1 MKKIQYIL
9 FAIAF
14 FALVPSMNVRAQK
27 ETTYSNGLGYSKNIS
42 TPDDEGIYTIT
53 LEAFTTGN
61 VTVTKKSIPAD
72 IVLVL
77 DISGSMSD
85 YMTYTART
93 SQSYTYN
100 NYPSNANSR
109 YYYLH
114 SDGQYYQVQRW
125 RQYNTGN
132 DRRLRFQVGDTW
144 WYLSGTSATTTMPAG
159 TGGNTTI
166 WTGVL
171 YEGAD
176 TRLDILKTSVNNFID
191 IINDND
197 LYFVDADGKPDKT
210 KPRDQRLGNRI
221 AIVTYSTNA
230 NNATN
235 GLLGLGGGTNDNNGL
250 TSLHA
255 TVNGL
260 TAGGGTY
267 PHRGMQQ
274 AYGILSPLND
284 TRQLRTTV
292 FFTDGVPGLYGNWT
306 STTTFSGGAWG
317 NNVAYREDAFRT
329 ANATI
334 YYANQIKNLA
344 NDSKGISSSVYSVSV
359 INNPSVET
367 QVYLGK
373 TSSNWLG
380 ANNMGWYTDN
390 WNTLANSWNYNHAVY
405 LENTQGQITGTVG
418 ARNTDG
424 TNYSFESTSAEG
436 LNDIFETIASSSG
449 GSDADLG
456 GSTVA
461 VMDIV
466 SANFM
471 LPNGADPDQ
480 ITVYTAACTGGT
492 EGALTFGDPIPAK
505 DNDARYHKITRNPD
519 GTIEWSDEDYDVDE
533 DIEVTIEGTNM
544 IQVTGFDYAS
554 NFCGFENGVAR
565 GYKVLIE
572 IPVKMD
578 PEAVGGANSD
588 SNEAGSGIYADL
600 DGDGSLDPIVTY
612 TPPKV
617 DLPTN
622 IYIEKEGLKKGESA
636 KFRIERVDKNASE
649 EVKSNP
655 DSPEWEPV
663 TTVFLTNTV
672 GEGHKP
678 MVKVRGLDPNYIYQI
693 VEEPWSWA
701 YTSEAIT
708 VTRTDLLITNPF
720 KFKNTPKEGI
730 DKAIRHAESKATN
743 DFIGSG
749 SATYVDSK
757 ENVRE

>member
-1 MKKIQYIL
+1 MKKIYNYFLI
-9 FAIAF
+9 AIAF
-14 FALVPSMNVRAQK
+14 FALVPAMNVRAQK
-27 ETTYSNGLGYSKNIS
+27 QTTYSNGLGYSKNIS

-77 DISGSMSD
+77 DVSGSMAYNMNSD
-85 YMTYTART
+85 
-93 SQSYTYN
+93 SGN
-100 NYPSNANSR
+100 SNE
-109 YYYLH
+109 
-114 SDGQYYQVQRW
+114 
-125 RQYNTGN
+125 
-132 DRRLRFQVGDTW
+132 RLN
-144 WYLSGTSATTTMPAG
+144 A
-159 TGGNTTI
+159 
-166 WTGVL
+166 
-171 YEGAD
+171 
-176 TRLDILKTSVNNFID
+176 LKTAVNNFID

-197 LYFVDADGKPDKT
+197 LYYVDADGKPDKT
-210 KPRDQRLGNRI
+210 KPREQRLGNRI

-230 NNATN
+230 NNRTN
-235 GLLGLGGGTNDNNGL
+235 GLIALGNSLTDNSGV
-250 TSLHA
+250 TSLKT

-260 TAGGGTY
+260 TANGGTY
-267 PHRGMQQ
+267 AHKGMDM

-292 FFTDGVPGLYGNWT
+292 FFTDGVPGLYGNWS
-306 STTTFSGGAWG
+306 STTRIYKTDNWIDYNHQYRTSDLAFIEGQERINWQNYDYATMRYDTFS
-317 NNVAYREDAFRT
+317 T

-334 YYANQIKNLA
+334 NSANNIKNLA
-344 NDSKGISSSVYSVSV
+344 DESKGIISNVYSVSI
-359 INNPSVET
+359 INNPGRQT

-373 TSSNWLG
+373 TSSNYLG
-380 ANNMGWYTDN
+380 ATNMGD
-390 WNTLANSWNYNHAVY
+390 WNGTWNSDTAMWNNG
-405 LENTQGQITGTVG
+405 NGTK
-418 ARNTDG
+418 NTDG
-424 TNYSFESTSAEG
+424 KNYSFASTSAQG
-436 LNDIFETIASSSG
+436 LNEVFETIAGSSG

-578 PEAVGGANSD
+578 PNAVGGANSD
-588 SNEAGSGIYADL
+588 SNEPGSGIYADL
-600 DGDGSLDPIVTY
+600 DGDGSLDPIITY
-612 TPPKV
+612 DPPKV

-636 KFRIERVDKNASE
+636 KFRIERVSKNASE

-663 TTVFLTNTV
+663 TTVFITNT
-672 GEGHKP
+672 EGDGSKP

-693 VEEPWSWA
+693 IEEPWSWA

-730 DKAIRHAESKATN
+730 DKQIRHAESKATN
-743 DFIGSG
+743 DFNGSG
-749 SATYVDSK
+749 SVEYVDSK
-757 ENVRE
+757 PRTTASTTTP

>member
-1 MKKIQYIL
+1 MKKIYNYFLI
-9 FAIAF
+9 AIAF
-14 FALVPSMNVRAQK
+14 FTLVPAMNVRAQK
-27 ETTYSNGLGYSKNIS
+27 QTTYENGLGYSKNIS
-42 TPDDEGIYTIT
+42 TPDDHGIYTIT

-61 VTVTKKSIPAD
+61 VSVTKKSIPAD

-77 DISGSMSD
+77 DISGSMRYNMNSD
-85 YMTYTART
+85 
-93 SQSYTYN
+93 
-100 NYPSNANSR
+100 
-109 YYYLH
+109 
-114 SDGQYYQVQRW
+114 
-125 RQYNTGN
+125 
-132 DRRLRFQVGDTW
+132 
-144 WYLSGTSATTTMPAG
+144 SGTS
-159 TGGNTTI
+159 N
-166 WTGVL
+166 
-171 YEGAD
+171 E
-176 TRLDILKTSVNNFID
+176 RLNALKTAVNNFID
-191 IINDND
+191 IINNND
-197 LYFVDADGKPDKT
+197 LKDPDGNN
-210 KPRDQRLGNRI
+210 REQRLGNRI

-230 NNATN
+230 NNRTN
-235 GLLGLGGGTNDNNGL
+235 GLIPLGNSLTDNSGV
-250 TSLHA
+250 TSLK
-255 TVNGL
+255 TIVNGL
-260 TAGGGTY
+260 TADGGTY
-267 PHRGMQQ
+267 AHKGMEM

-292 FFTDGVPGLYGNWT
+292 FFTDGVPGLWGSWTESGNQYNNNIYAWPERQYSQRYGYYISQRVDTYN
-306 STTTFSGGAWG
+306 
-317 NNVAYREDAFRT
+317 T

-334 YYANQIKNLA
+334 NSANNIKNLA
-344 NDSKGISSSVYSVSV
+344 DDSKGIISNVYTVSI
-359 INNPSVET
+359 INNPGRQT

-380 ANNMGWYTDN
+380 ATNMGNWSGTWNNDN
-390 WNTLANSWNYNHAVY
+390 TMWNNGNGSRNPDGKNYAF
-405 LENTQGQITGTVG
+405 T
-418 ARNTDG
+418 
-424 TNYSFESTSAEG
+424 STSQQG
-436 LNDIFETIASSSG
+436 LNDVFETIASSSG

-471 LPNGADPDQ
+471 LPNGADPTQ
-480 ITVYTAACTGGT
+480 IEVYTAPCTGGT
-492 EGALTFGDPIPAK
+492 EGALTFGTPIKAK
-505 DNDARYHKITRNPD
+505 ENTARYHKITRNPD
-519 GTIEWSDEDYDVDE
+519 GTISWSEEDYDIDE
-533 DIEVTIEGTNM
+533 DINVTIPDGKKM

-565 GYKVLIE
+565 GYKVLIK

-578 PEAVGGANSD
+578 PDAVGGANSD
-588 SNEAGSGIYADL
+588 SNEPGSGIYADL

-622 IYIEKEGLKKGESA
+622 IFIEKEGLKKGESA

-655 DSPEWEPV
+655 NSPEWEPV

-678 MVKVRGLDPNYIYQI
+678 LVKVRGLDPNYIYQI
-693 VEEPWSWA
+693 IEEPWSWA

-720 KFKNTPKEGI
+720 KFKNTPKTEI
-730 DKAIRHAESKATN
+730 DQKIRHAESKATN
-743 DFIGSG
+743 DFMGTG

-757 ENVRE
+757 NNGR

>member
-14 FALVPSMNVRAQK
+14 FSLVPAKNVQAQK
-27 ETTYSNGLGYSKNIS
+27 ETTYKNGLGYSKNIS
-42 TPDDEGIYTIT
+42 TPDDKGVYTIT
-53 LEAFTTGN
+53 LEAFTTGK

-77 DISGSMSD
+77 DVSGSM
-85 YMTYTART
+85 R
-93 SQSYTYN
+93 YN
-100 NYPSNANSR
+100 MNSN
-109 YYYLH
+109 
-114 SDGQYYQVQRW
+114 
-125 RQYNTGN
+125 
-132 DRRLRFQVGDTW
+132 
-144 WYLSGTSATTTMPAG
+144 SGTS
-159 TGGNTTI
+159 N
-166 WTGVL
+166 
-171 YEGAD
+171 E
-176 TRLDILKTSVNNFID
+176 RLNALKTAVNNFID

-197 LYFVDADGKPDKT
+197 LYYVDEDGKPDKS
-210 KPRDQRLGNRI
+210 KPREQRLGNQI

-230 NNATN
+230 NNRTN
-235 GLLGLGGGTNDNNGL
+235 GLIPLGNSLTDNSGV
-250 TSLHA
+250 TSLK
-255 TVNGL
+255 TIVNGL
-260 TAGGGTY
+260 TADGGTY
-267 PHRGMQQ
+267 AHKGMDM

-292 FFTDGVPGLYGNWT
+292 FFTDGVPGLWGSWTESDNQYNNNIYAWPERQYSQRYGYYISQRVDTYN
-306 STTTFSGGAWG
+306 
-317 NNVAYREDAFRT
+317 T

-334 YYANQIKNLA
+334 NSANNIKNLA
-344 NDSKGISSSVYSVSV
+344 NDSKGIISNVYSVSI
-359 INNPSVET
+359 INNPGRQT

-373 TSSNWLG
+373 TSSNYLG
-380 ANNMGWYTDN
+380 ATNMGN
-390 WNTLANSWNYNHAVY
+390 WNGNWNSDTAMWNNG
-405 LENTQGQITGTVG
+405 NGSQ
-418 ARNTDG
+418 NTDG
-424 TNYSFESTSAEG
+424 KNYSFASTSAQG
-436 LNDIFETIASSSG
+436 LNEVFETIAGSSG

-471 LPNGADPDQ
+471 LPNGADTTQ
-480 ITVYTAACTGGT
+480 IKVYTAPCTGGT
-492 EGALTFGDPIPAK
+492 EGALTFGEAK
-505 DNDARYHKITRNPD
+505 LRPSNQARYHKITRNPD
-519 GTIEWSDEDYDVDE
+519 GTIEWSDEDYDIDD
-533 DIEVTIEGTNM
+533 DIHVTIDGTKM
-544 IQVTGFDYAS
+544 ISVMGFDYAS

-600 DGDGSLDPIVTY
+600 DGDGSLDPIITY
-612 TPPKV
+612 DPPKV

-720 KFKNTPKEGI
+720 KFKNTPKDGI

-757 ENVRE
+757 NNGR

>member
-1 MKKIQYIL
+1 MKKIYNYFLI
-9 FAIAF
+9 AIAF
-14 FALVPSMNVRAQK
+14 FALVPAMNLRAQK

-42 TPDDEGIYTIT
+42 TPDDKGIYTIT

-77 DISGSMSD
+77 DVSGSMAYD
-85 YMTYTART
+85 MGR
-93 SQSYTYN
+93 
-100 NYPSNANSR
+100 
-109 YYYLH
+109 
-114 SDGQYYQVQRW
+114 D
-125 RQYNTGN
+125 
-132 DRRLRFQVGDTW
+132 
-144 WYLSGTSATTTMPAG
+144 
-159 TGGNTTI
+159 GGNSNQ
-166 WTGVL
+166 
-171 YEGAD
+171 
-176 TRLDILKTSVNNFID
+176 RLNALKNAVNGFID

-197 LYFVDADGKPDKT
+197 LYYVDANGKPDKT
-210 KPRDQRLGNRI
+210 KPREQRLGNRI

-230 NNATN
+230 NNRTN
-235 GLLGLGGGTNDNNGL
+235 GLIALGNSTTDESGV
-250 TSLHA
+250 TSLKT

-260 TAGGGTY
+260 TANGGTY
-267 PHRGMQQ
+267 AHKGMEM

-292 FFTDGVPGLYGNWT
+292 FFTDGVPGLWGSWTESGNQFSNDIYAWPERQNYYGYYYISQRVDTYN
-306 STTTFSGGAWG
+306 
-317 NNVAYREDAFRT
+317 T

-334 YYANQIKNLA
+334 NSANNIKNLA
-344 NDSKGISSSVYSVSV
+344 DDSKGIISNVYSVSI
-359 INNPSVET
+359 INNPGRQT

-373 TSSNWLG
+373 TSSNYLG
-380 ANNMGWYTDN
+380 ATNMGDWDGN
-390 WNTLANSWNYNHAVY
+390 WNSDTAMWNNG
-405 LENTQGQITGTVG
+405 NGT
-418 ARNTDG
+418 RNTDG
-424 TNYSFESTSAEG
+424 KNYSFASTSSEG
-436 LNDIFETIASSSG
+436 LNEIFETIAGSSG

-471 LPNGADPDQ
+471 LPNGADTTQ
-480 ITVYTAACTGGT
+480 IKVYTAPCTGGT
-492 EGALTFGDPIPAK
+492 EGALTFGDAK
-505 DNDARYHKITRNPD
+505 LRPSNQARYHKITRNPD
-519 GTIEWSDEDYDVDE
+519 GTIEWSDEDYDIDD
-533 DIEVTIEGTNM
+533 DIHVTIEGTNM
-544 IQVTGFDYAS
+544 ISVTGFDYAS

-588 SNEAGSGIYADL
+588 SNEPGSGIYADL
-600 DGDGSLDPIVTY
+600 DGDGSLDPIITY
-612 TPPKV
+612 DPPKV

-622 IYIEKEGLKKGESA
+622 IFIEKEGLKKGESA

-655 DSPEWEPV
+655 DAPEWEPV
-663 TTVFLTNTV
+663 TTVFLTNTE

-693 VEEPWSWA
+693 IEEPWSWA

-720 KFKNTPKEGI
+720 KFKNSPKDDI
-730 DKAIRHAESKATN
+730 DIKIRHAESKATN
-743 DFIGSG
+743 DFMGSG
-749 SATYVDSK
+749 SVNYVDSK
-757 ENVRE
+757 SNGR

>member
-61 VTVTKKSIPAD
+61 VTVSKKSIPAD

-77 DISGSMSD
+77 DTSGSMAYD
-85 YMTYTART
+85 MDGHAPT
-93 SQSYTYN
+93 SWQFDRN
-100 NYPSNANSR
+100 NVRIDA
-109 YYYLH
+109 LK
-114 SDGQYYQVQRW
+114 DAV
-125 RQYNTGN
+125 
-132 DRRLRFQVGDTW
+132 
-144 WYLSGTSATTTMPAG
+144 
-159 TGGNTTI
+159 
-166 WTGVL
+166 
-171 YEGAD
+171 EG
-176 TRLDILKTSVNNFID
+176 FID

-197 LYFVDADGKPDKT
+197 LYYVDEEGKPDKT
-210 KPRDQRLGNRI
+210 KPREQRLGNRI

-230 NNATN
+230 YNRSN
-235 GLLGLGGGTNDNNGL
+235 GLIALGDSKDDNSGV
-250 TSLHA
+250 TSLK
-255 TVNGL
+255 TIVNGL
-260 TAGGGTY
+260 TADGGTY
-267 PHRGMQQ
+267 AHKGMEM
-274 AYGILSPLND
+274 AYGILSPLGD

-292 FFTDGVPGLYGNWT
+292 FFTDGVPGLWGSWT
-306 STTTFSGGAWG
+306 ESDNSYSNSIYEWPERQYNDRRRSYYISERVDTY
-317 NNVAYREDAFRT
+317 NT

-334 YYANQIKNLA
+334 NSANNIKNLA
-344 NDSKGISSSVYSVSV
+344 NDSKGIISNVYSVSI
-359 INNPSVET
+359 INDPERQT
-367 QVYLGK
+367 QVFLGK
-373 TSSNWLG
+373 TSSNYLG
-380 ANNMGWYTDN
+380 ATNMGN
-390 WNTLANSWNYNHAVY
+390 WNGTWNSDTAMWNNGNGTRNSSSTNFALEATSQDALA
-405 LENTQGQITGTVG
+405 
-418 ARNTDG
+418 
-424 TNYSFESTSAEG
+424 
-436 LNDIFETIASSSG
+436 DIFETIAGSSG

-480 ITVYTAACTGGT
+480 ITVYTAACTDVTLDDNGKVIS
-492 EGALTFGDPIPAK
+492 ATFGTPIKAK
-505 DNDARYHKITRNPD
+505 ENTAKYHKITRNPD
-519 GTIEWSDEDYDVDE
+519 GTIEWSEEEYDIDD
-533 DIEVTIEGTNM
+533 DISVSIEGTNM

-554 NFCGFENGVAR
+554 NFCGLENGAAR

-578 PEAVGGANSD
+578 PNAVGGANSE
-588 SNEAGSGIYADL
+588 SNEPGSGIYADL
-600 DGDGSLDPIVTY
+600 DGDGSLDPIITY
-612 TPPKV
+612 DPPKV

-622 IYIEKEGLKKGESA
+622 IFIEKEGLKKGESA

-649 EVKSNP
+649 QIKSNP
-655 DSPEWEPV
+655 DAPEWEPV

-693 VEEPWSWA
+693 IEEPWSWA
-701 YTSEAIT
+701 YTQEAIT

-720 KFKNTPKEGI
+720 KFKNTPKDGI

-743 DFIGSG
+743 DFIGTG

-757 ENVRE
+757 DNGR

>member
-1 MKKIQYIL
+1 MKKIYYIL

-14 FALVPSMNVRAQK
+14 LVFAPSNDVQAQK
-27 ETTYSNGLGYSKNIS
+27 ETKYEKGLGYSKNIS
-42 TPDDEGIYTIT
+42 KPNDKGVYTIT
-53 LEAFTTGN
+53 LEAFTTGQ
-61 VTVTKKSIPAD
+61 VSVTKKSIPAD

-77 DISGSMSD
+77 DVSGSMAFD
-85 YMTYTART
+85 M
-93 SQSYTYN
+93 N
-100 NYPSNANSR
+100 
-109 YYYLH
+109 
-114 SDGQYYQVQRW
+114 
-125 RQYNTGN
+125 GN
-132 DRRLRFQVGDTW
+132 DPEYNWWGQPTNPRFDANNV
-144 WYLSGTSATTTMPAG
+144 
-159 TGGNTTI
+159 
-166 WTGVL
+166 
-171 YEGAD
+171 
-176 TRLDILKTSVNNFID
+176 RLDALKNAVNGFID

-197 LYFVDADGKPDKT
+197 LYYVGEDGKPDKT

-230 NNATN
+230 NNRTN
-235 GLLGLGGGTNDNNGL
+235 GLIALGNSTTDESGV
-250 TSLHA
+250 TSLKT

-260 TAGGGTY
+260 TADGGTY
-267 PHRGMQQ
+267 AHKGMDM

-306 STTTFSGGAWG
+306 SSDWFAHNDIDPAWRTWR
-317 NNVAYREDAFRT
+317 NNRWQARYREDTFNT

-334 YYANQIKNLA
+334 NSANNIKNLA
-344 NDSKGISSSVYSVSV
+344 DESKGIISNVYSVSI
-359 INNPSVET
+359 INNPGRQT

-373 TSSNWLG
+373 TSSNYLG
-380 ANNMGWYTDN
+380 ATSMGDWNGN
-390 WNTLANSWNYNHAVY
+390 WNSDTAMWNNG
-405 LENTQGQITGTVG
+405 NGT
-418 ARNTDG
+418 RNTDG
-424 TNYSFESTSAEG
+424 KNYSFASTSAQG
-436 LNDIFETIASSSG
+436 LNEVFETIAGSSG

-519 GTIEWSDEDYDVDE
+519 GTIEWSDEDYDVDD
-533 DIEVTIEGTNM
+533 DIKVTIEGTNM

-588 SNEAGSGIYADL
+588 SNEPGSGIYADL
-600 DGDGSLDPIVTY
+600 DGDGSLDPIITY
-612 TPPKV
+612 DPPKV

-622 IYIEKEGLKKGESA
+622 IFIEKEGLKKGESA

-649 EVKSNP
+649 EIKSNP
-655 DSPEWEPV
+655 NSSAWEPV

-693 VEEPWSWA
+693 IEEPWSWA

-730 DKAIRHAESKATN
+730 DKQIRHAESKATN
-743 DFIGSG
+743 DFNGSG
-749 SATYVDSK
+749 SVEYVDSK
-757 ENVRE
+757 PRTTASTTTP

>member
-14 FALVPSMNVRAQK
+14 FALVPAMNVRAQK
-27 ETTYSNGLGYSKNIS
+27 ETTYKNGLGYSKNIS

-61 VTVTKKSIPAD
+61 VSVSKKSIPAD

-77 DISGSMSD
+77 DVSGSMRYNMNSD
-85 YMTYTART
+85 
-93 SQSYTYN
+93 
-100 NYPSNANSR
+100 
-109 YYYLH
+109 
-114 SDGQYYQVQRW
+114 
-125 RQYNTGN
+125 
-132 DRRLRFQVGDTW
+132 
-144 WYLSGTSATTTMPAG
+144 SGTS
-159 TGGNTTI
+159 N
-166 WTGVL
+166 
-171 YEGAD
+171 E
-176 TRLDILKTSVNNFID
+176 RLNALKTAVNNFID

-197 LYFVDADGKPDKT
+197 LYYVDEDGKPDKS
-210 KPRDQRLGNRI
+210 KPREQRLGNQI

-230 NNATN
+230 NNRTN
-235 GLLGLGGGTNDNNGL
+235 GLIPLGNSLTDNSGV
-250 TSLHA
+250 TSLK
-255 TVNGL
+255 TIVNGL
-260 TAGGGTY
+260 TADGGTY
-267 PHRGMQQ
+267 AHRGMNM

-292 FFTDGVPGLYGNWT
+292 FFTDGEPGLHASWT
-306 STTTFSGGAWG
+306 STNTTPNQGRAWG
-317 NNVAYREDAFRT
+317 AVQRREDSFRT

-344 NDSKGISSSVYSVSV
+344 NASKGIISNVYSVSI
-359 INNPSVET
+359 INNPDVQT

-380 ANNMGWYTDN
+380 ANNMGWYNNN
-390 WNTLANSWNYNHAVY
+390 WNTLANSWNYNHVVY
-405 LENTQGQITGTVG
+405 LENTSGSITGTVG
-418 ARNTDG
+418 SRNTDG
-424 TNYSFESTSAEG
+424 KNYSFASTSAQG
-436 LNDIFETIASSSG
+436 LNEVFETIAGSSG

-600 DGDGSLDPIVTY
+600 DGDGSLDPIITY
-612 TPPKV
+612 DPPKV

-749 SATYVDSK
+749 SETYVDSK
-757 ENVRE
+757 NNGR

>member
-14 FALVPSMNVRAQK
+14 FAFVPAKNVQAQK
-27 ETTYSNGLGYSKNIS
+27 TTKYDKGLGYSKNIS
-42 TPDDEGIYTIT
+42 TPDDKGIYTIT
-53 LEAFTTGN
+53 LEAFTTGK
-61 VTVTKKSIPAD
+61 VEVEKKSIPAD

-77 DISGSMSD
+77 DVSGSMNYD
-85 YMTYTART
+85 MNGNETNIQANRRITALK
-93 SQSYTYN
+93 
-100 NYPSNANSR
+100 NAVNS
-109 YYYLH
+109 
-114 SDGQYYQVQRW
+114 
-125 RQYNTGN
+125 
-132 DRRLRFQVGDTW
+132 
-144 WYLSGTSATTTMPAG
+144 
-159 TGGNTTI
+159 
-166 WTGVL
+166 
-171 YEGAD
+171 
-176 TRLDILKTSVNNFID
+176 FID
-191 IINDND
+191 IINEND
-197 LYFVDADGKPDKT
+197 LKDPDGKD
-210 KPRDQRLGNRI
+210 REQRLGNRI

-230 NNATN
+230 NNRTN
-235 GLLGLGGGTNDNNGL
+235 GLIPLGNSLTDNSGVTNL
-250 TSLHA
+250 KSI
-255 TVNGL
+255 VNGL
-260 TAGGGTY
+260 TADGGTY
-267 PHRGMQQ
+267 AHKGMEM

-292 FFTDGVPGLYGNWT
+292 FFTDGVPGLWGSWTESDNAYNNSIYDWPERQYSYYYGYYIPQRVDTYN
-306 STTTFSGGAWG
+306 
-317 NNVAYREDAFRT
+317 T

-334 YYANQIKNLA
+334 NSANNIKNLA
-344 NDSKGISSSVYSVSV
+344 NESKGIISNVYSVSI
-359 INNPSVET
+359 INNPGRQT

-373 TSSNWLG
+373 TSSNYLG
-380 ANNMGWYTDN
+380 ATTMGNWSGTWNSDTAMWNNGN
-390 WNTLANSWNYNHAVY
+390 
-405 LENTQGQITGTVG
+405 GT
-418 ARNTDG
+418 RNTST
-424 TNYSFESTSAEG
+424 TNFSFSSTSQDG
-436 LNDIFETIASSSG
+436 LKEVFETIAASSG
-449 GSDADLG
+449 GSDTDLG

-471 LPNGADPDQ
+471 LPNGSDPSQ
-480 ITVYTAACTGGT
+480 IKVYTAQCTGGADK
-492 EGALTFGDPIPAK
+492 ALTFGNKIPAK
-505 DNDARYHKITRNPD
+505 TNTARYHKLTRNDD
-519 GTIEWSDEDYDVDE
+519 GTISWSTEDYDVDD
-533 DIEVTIEGTNM
+533 DINVTIEGNNM
-544 IQVTGFDYAS
+544 IQVTGFDYTS
-554 NFCGFENGVAR
+554 NFCGFDENGNPR
-565 GYKVLIE
+565 GWKVLIE

-588 SNEAGSGIYADL
+588 SNEPGSGIYADL
-600 DGDGSLDPIVTY
+600 DGDGSLDPIITY
-612 TPPKV
+612 DPPKV

-636 KFRIERVDKNASE
+636 KFRIERVSKNASE

-655 DSPEWEPV
+655 NSSEWEPV

-757 ENVRE
+757 HNGR

>member
-9 FAIAF
+9 FAIVF
-14 FALVPSMNVRAQK
+14 LALVPAKNVQAQT
-27 ETTYSNGLGYSKNIS
+27 ETTYQNGLGYSKNIS

-61 VTVTKKSIPAD
+61 VTVSKKSIPAD

-77 DISGSMSD
+77 DTSGSMNYD
-85 YMTYTART
+85 MNGNQTNVQANRRITALK
-93 SQSYTYN
+93 
-100 NYPSNANSR
+100 NAVNS
-109 YYYLH
+109 
-114 SDGQYYQVQRW
+114 
-125 RQYNTGN
+125 
-132 DRRLRFQVGDTW
+132 
-144 WYLSGTSATTTMPAG
+144 
-159 TGGNTTI
+159 
-166 WTGVL
+166 
-171 YEGAD
+171 
-176 TRLDILKTSVNNFID
+176 FID
-191 IINDND
+191 IINEND
-197 LYFVDADGKPDKT
+197 LYYVDEEGKPDKT
-210 KPRDQRLGNRI
+210 KPREQRLGNRI
-221 AIVTYSTNA
+221 AIVTYATNA
-230 NNATN
+230 YNRTN
-235 GLLGLGGGTNDNNGL
+235 GLIALGNSTTDESGV
-250 TSLHA
+250 TSLKT

-260 TAGGGTY
+260 TAEGGTWA
-267 PHRGMQQ
+267 HKGMEL
-274 AYGILSPLND
+274 AYGILDDLND

-292 FFTDGVPGLYGNWT
+292 FFTDGVPGLYGEWHAEDRIYEGRSGNYYSADELAFVEGQEEVNEGWLWPRYVT
-306 STTTFSGGAWG
+306 YNYATMRYDTFS
-317 NNVAYREDAFRT
+317 T

-334 YYANQIKNLA
+334 NAANSIKNLA
-344 NDSKGISSSVYSVSV
+344 DESKGIISKVYSISI
-359 INNPSVET
+359 INNPGNET

-380 ANNMGWYTDN
+380 ADNMGWYTDN
-390 WNTLANSWNYNHAVY
+390 WNTALNNCWNYNHD
-405 LENTQGQITGTVG
+405 GDVG

-424 TNYSFESTSAEG
+424 TNYSMASTSQEG
-436 LNDIFETIASSSG
+436 LRDIFETIAGSSG
-449 GSDADLG
+449 GSDAPLG

-471 LPNGADPDQ
+471 LPNGADPTQ
-480 ITVYTAACTGGT
+480 IKVYTAACTGVTLDG
-492 EGALTFGDPIPAK
+492 EGKVTAATFGTPIIAK
-505 DNDARYHKITRNPD
+505 ENTARYHKITRNPD
-519 GTIEWSDEDYDVDE
+519 GTITWSDEDYDIDE
-533 DIEVTIEGTNM
+533 DINVTIPDGKKIIN
-544 IQVTGFDYAS
+544 VTGFDYAS
-554 NFCGFENGVAR
+554 NFCGVDENGTAR
-565 GYKVLIE
+565 GYKVLIK

-588 SNEAGSGIYADL
+588 SNEPGSGIYADL

-757 ENVRE
+757 NNGR

>member
-1 MKKIQYIL
+1 MKKIYNYFLI
-9 FAIAF
+9 AIAF
-14 FALVPSMNVRAQK
+14 FALVPAMNVRAQK
-27 ETTYSNGLGYSKNIS
+27 QTTYSNGLGYSKNIS

-77 DISGSMSD
+77 DVSGSMAYNMNSD
-85 YMTYTART
+85 
-93 SQSYTYN
+93 SGN
-100 NYPSNANSR
+100 SNE
-109 YYYLH
+109 
-114 SDGQYYQVQRW
+114 
-125 RQYNTGN
+125 
-132 DRRLRFQVGDTW
+132 RLN
-144 WYLSGTSATTTMPAG
+144 A
-159 TGGNTTI
+159 
-166 WTGVL
+166 
-171 YEGAD
+171 
-176 TRLDILKTSVNNFID
+176 LKTAVNNFID

-197 LYFVDADGKPDKT
+197 LYYVDADGKPDKT
-210 KPRDQRLGNRI
+210 KPREQRLGNRI

-230 NNATN
+230 NNRTN
-235 GLLGLGGGTNDNNGL
+235 GLIALGNSLTDNSGV
-250 TSLHA
+250 TSLKT

-260 TAGGGTY
+260 TANGGTY
-267 PHRGMQQ
+267 AHKGMDM

-292 FFTDGVPGLYGNWT
+292 FFTDGVPGLYGNWS
-306 STTTFSGGAWG
+306 STTRIYKTDNWIDYNHQYRTSDLAFIEGQERINWQNYDYATMRYDTFS
-317 NNVAYREDAFRT
+317 T

-334 YYANQIKNLA
+334 NSANNIKNLA
-344 NDSKGISSSVYSVSV
+344 DESKGIISNVYSVSI
-359 INNPSVET
+359 INNPGRQT

-373 TSSNWLG
+373 TSSNYLG
-380 ANNMGWYTDN
+380 ATNMGD
-390 WNTLANSWNYNHAVY
+390 WNGTWNSDTAMWNNG
-405 LENTQGQITGTVG
+405 NGTK
-418 ARNTDG
+418 NTDG
-424 TNYSFESTSAEG
+424 KNYSFASTSAQG
-436 LNDIFETIASSSG
+436 LNEVFETIAGSSG

-519 GTIEWSDEDYDVDE
+519 GTIEWSDEDYDVDD

-578 PEAVGGANSD
+578 PNAVGGANSD
-588 SNEAGSGIYADL
+588 SNEPGSGIYADL
-600 DGDGSLDPIVTY
+600 DGDGSLDPIITY
-612 TPPKV
+612 DPPKV

-636 KFRIERVDKNASE
+636 KFRIERVSKNASE

-663 TTVFLTNTV
+663 TTVFITNT
-672 GEGHKP
+672 EGDGSKP

-693 VEEPWSWA
+693 IEEPWSWA

-730 DKAIRHAESKATN
+730 DKQIRHAESKATN
-743 DFIGSG
+743 DFNGSG
-749 SATYVDSK
+749 SVEYVDSK
-757 ENVRE
+757 PRTTASTTTP